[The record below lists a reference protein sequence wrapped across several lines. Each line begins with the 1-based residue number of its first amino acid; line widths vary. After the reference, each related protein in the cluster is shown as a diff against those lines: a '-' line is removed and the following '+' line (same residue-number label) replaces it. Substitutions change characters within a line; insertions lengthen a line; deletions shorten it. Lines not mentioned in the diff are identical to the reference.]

1 MKIRKGFRLYA
12 IVTQYL
18 MQTVA
23 LAILGIY
30 IGSKLDIK
38 YDTGITFSGILGIL
52 GVFLGLGVFIM
63 FVIRFGGKNGKE
75 E

>member
-1 MKIRKGFRLYA
+1 MKMRKGFKLYA

-23 LAILGIY
+23 LVVLGVY
-30 IGSKLDIK
+30 FGSKLDLK
-38 YDTGITFSGILGIL
+38 YDTGNTFSGALGIA
-52 GVFLGLGVFIM
+52 GIFIGLVTFAL
-63 FVIRFGGKNGKE
+63 FVYRYGGKNE